1 MDYRGIGMKSPKC
14 KILNHKGYDVAI
26 IQFEE
31 RMEVLSSAVYN
42 GGDAKTDT
50 VFIMQVPKNFMHD
63 NPASYAEDACRDMN
77 LPKDS
82 IGFMTAA
89 EVKYVFSYKTE
100 EFEGSEAFAAVTAGL
115 SNQVIA
121 GEVLKDWERRS
132 KLSGRRGNALTA
144 GTINIV
150 GVSSTP
156 LTQAA
161 KVNIMI
167 AMTEAK
173 TAALASFDYKET
185 GTTSDAIAIISPQ
198 GEPREPYSGT
208 GTPLGIAMSRAV
220 KHSVRESLTKRGDNT
235 HGNYLD
241 ILAEA
246 GIYKDILIRLILDY
260 LNLDENDFVDLGEIL
275 DELTDN
281 EDMALLTQFA
291 VSADLIFKRI
301 SGEISMDEQSMLDNT
316 SKEISSC
323 LKRRIYGFV
332 AEGTDIN
339 VQSSIYP
346 DSLPLTEQAGSTLN
360 GIIEGLAEGV
370 SILKIT

>member
-1 MDYRGIGMKSPKC
+1 MKSPKC

-42 GGDAKTDT
+42 GGDTVTDT

-89 EVKYVFSYKTE
+89 EVKHVFSYKTE
-100 EFEGSEAFAAVTAGL
+100 EFEESEAFAAVTAGL

-246 GIYKDILIRLILDY
+246 GISKDILIRLILDY
-260 LNLDENDFVDLGEIL
+260 LNLDENDFVDLGEML

-301 SGEISMDEQSMLDNT
+301 SGEISLDEQSMLDNT

-339 VQSSIYP
+339 VQSSLYP
-346 DSLPLTEQAGSTLN
+346 DSLPLTEQAGNILN

-370 SILKIT
+370 SILKIA